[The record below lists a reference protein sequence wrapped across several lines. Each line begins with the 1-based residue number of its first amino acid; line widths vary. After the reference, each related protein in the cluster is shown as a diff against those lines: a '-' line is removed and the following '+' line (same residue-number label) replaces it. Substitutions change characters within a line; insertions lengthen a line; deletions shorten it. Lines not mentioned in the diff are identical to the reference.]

1 MKTRLPLGLGT
12 ALVAAAALS
21 VACGGSN
28 EATPADGGDAQE
40 GAPAIAGLAPDG
52 TSAKGADAQNT
63 ARTAE
68 GALAGGGTS
77 STQAQPSGGSGGG
90 GAPSGIGTLDRKI
103 VFSATLNLSAKDVGA
118 SFNAVSRVATA
129 AGGFVEKSSFN
140 GNAAEAKR
148 GATLTLRVPVDQY
161 QGVLG
166 DLRSLDG
173 VTVAGESSRSSE
185 VTEQYTD
192 LQSRLRNLER
202 TEQQYLKLLEQAKSI
217 PDILT
222 MTDRLDNIRAQ
233 IEQIQGRIK
242 VLDALTEMATVDV
255 TLSPVLPGKTAPDSD
270 GPKSV
275 GAAFADAWEWSLDAG
290 RYLGA
295 AGAVLLVGAIWLIV
309 PLGLAAL
316 GMRMARRRRGPST
329 PA

>member
-1 MKTRLPLGLGT
+1 MKTRLLLGLGAT
-12 ALVAAAALS
+12 LLGAAALT

-28 EATPADGGDAQE
+28 EATPADGGDSQA
-40 GAPAIAGLAPDG
+40 GAPAIAGLEPIG
-52 TSAKGADAQNT
+52 STAKGTDAQNT
-63 ARTAE
+63 ARSTE
-68 GALAGGGTS
+68 GAPAGPATS
-77 STQAQPSGGSGGG
+77 SSQSQPSGGGG
-90 GAPSGIGTLDRKI
+90 GAPASIGTLDRKI
-103 VFSATLNLSAKDVGA
+103 VFNATLNLSAKDVGA
-118 SFNAVSRVATA
+118 SFNAVSRIATS

-140 GNAAEAKR
+140 GSAAEAKR
-148 GATLTLRVPVDQY
+148 AAMLTLRVPVDQY

-222 MTDRLDNIRAQ
+222 MTDRLDNVRAQ

-242 VLDALTEMATVDV
+242 VLDGLTEMATVDV
-255 TLSPVLPGKTAPDSD
+255 TLSPVLPGKTAPDGA
-270 GPKSV
+270 GPKSL
-275 GAAFADAWEWSLDAG
+275 GAAFADAWEWSLEAG

-316 GMRMARRRRGPST
+316 GMRLARRRRGPST